1 MDTETASIYGPYA
14 LLSRGPFPTFLVRS
28 QGRPG
33 AVIPEV
39 LRALEAPDLKVKARR
54 AAMLDDLFV
63 DSVRPRRFQ
72 AWLFGSF
79 AAAGLAIVGVGILGL
94 LAMATA
100 RRVKEVG
107 IRHALGAA
115 PIGIVGMLLREQL
128 VPVVVGLAAGAAIS
142 AWAVALVEKYVYQIT
157 THDARVWAAAAA
169 LIITTAAI
177 GALVPA
183 VRASRTNPVQA
194 LRLE

>member
-1 MDTETASIYGPYA
+1 
-14 LLSRGPFPTFLVRS
+14 
-28 QGRPG
+28 
-33 AVIPEV
+33 
-39 LRALEAPDLKVKARR
+39 
-54 AAMLDDLFV
+54 MLDDLFV

-107 IRHALGAA
+107 IRHALGAT
-115 PIGIVGMLLREQL
+115 PLGIVGMLLREQL
-128 VPVVVGLAAGAAIS
+128 LPVVVGLAAGAAIS

>member
-1 MDTETASIYGPYA
+1 MA
-14 LLSRGPFPTFLVRS
+14 
-28 QGRPG
+28 
-33 AVIPEV
+33 EV
-39 LRALEAPDLKVKARR
+39 LRALEAPNLLVKARR

-79 AAAGLAIVGVGILGL
+79 AAAGLTIVGVGILGL

-107 IRHALGAA
+107 IRHALGAT
-115 PIGIVGMLLREQL
+115 PLGIVKMLLREQL
-128 VPVVVGLAAGAAIS
+128 LPVLAGLAAGALIS
-142 AWAVALVEKYVYQIT
+142 AWAVTLVEKYVYQIT
-157 THDARVWAAAAA
+157 THDARVWATTAV
-169 LIITTAAI
+169 LIVATAAI

-183 VRASRTNPVQA
+183 VRASRTDPVQA
-194 LRLE
+194 LRVE